1 MWFRAYDMSQGIV
14 VTGFKSGEIY
24 DYDFIANLLL
34 SVLWNNS

>member
-1 MWFRAYDMSQGIV
+1 MRFRAYDMSQGIV

-34 SVLWNNS
+34 SVL